1 MEIPGYVFCLL
12 TINKLGRRPVLSLCQ
27 VRLPVNSVDSTPVTI
42 TESHSS
48 LQIISG
54 LACIACAFLQYY
66 NKDNKNN
73 NINLVNLL
81 LSLLGKFGASA
92 AFAIV
97 YLYTAELFPT
107 CTRNQSVGLCA
118 LMAKLGGITTMLLDL
133 LKVYW
138 QPAPVLTMGIFA
150 SLAGLAAA
158 NFPETSGL
166 RSTTT
171 TTTTTHIV

>member
-1 MEIPGYVFCLL
+1 MLWPFLENISKCFQISRKNRNFHHTP
-12 TINKLGRRPVLSLCQ
+12 
-27 VRLPVNSVDSTPVTI
+27 RLQTWATVT
-42 TESHSS
+42 SS
-48 LQIISG
+48 GSQSSFQIISG
-54 LACIACAFLQYY
+54 LACIICAFLQYY
-66 NKDNKNN
+66 NKDNNN

-118 LMAKLGGITTMLLDL
+118 LMAKLGGITTMLLEL

-158 NFPETSGL
+158 NFPETSGH
-166 RSTTT
+166 RSTNI
-171 TTTTTHIV
+171 TTTHLVL